1 MKNLFKHHQKQI
13 KKQNKKYPQ
22 QIKKQNKKYPL
33 MEYFLSNKPLEEC
46 SAECQRQVKE
56 LNKEGKNDG

>member
-1 MKNLFKHHQKQI
+1 MKNLFKHHQK
-13 KKQNKKYPQ
+13 

-56 LNKEGKNDG
+56 FNKEGKNDG